1 MTWEIALGIFAL
13 IAALVPVFNIVVRVN
28 KTLCSLEVVVK
39 QIKECIEDQ
48 SAKNG
53 IFFTR
58 LSEHDIRL
66 TKIEDK
72 LEIVVKQIKEC
83 IEDQSAKNGIF
94 FTRLSQHEVRLT
106 KIEDKLDIVPKATW
120 EEAWRL
126 YFKKNFGKK
135 EEENEKS

>member
-53 IFFTR
+53 IFFI
-58 LSEHDIRL
+58 SENAIY
-66 TKIEDK
+66 
-72 LEIVVKQIKEC
+72 
-83 IEDQSAKNGIF
+83 
-94 FTRLSQHEVRLT
+94 
-106 KIEDKLDIVPKATW
+106 TW
-120 EEAWRL
+120 EDFINKLALAMGVKKPIILNLPPALLKFAGFCYGFIGCGNTFIYLNDRL
-126 YFKKNFGKK
+126 VYSASKN
-135 EEENEKS
+135 